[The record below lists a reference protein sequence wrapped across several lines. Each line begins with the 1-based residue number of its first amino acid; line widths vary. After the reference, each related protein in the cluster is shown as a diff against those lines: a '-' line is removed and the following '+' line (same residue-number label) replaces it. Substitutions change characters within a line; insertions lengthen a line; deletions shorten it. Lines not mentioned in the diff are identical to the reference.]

1 MCDVFYPSQ
10 RGSEMVEVIISILTV
25 WRSIPAF
32 LAFHFLEDKQAVVE
46 DMRRFG
52 VNDTL
57 WSLHRLLISSKLF
70 RRIFLTR
77 VSFESG
83 KMRKIV
89 RLFYKP
95 PEDFVV
101 EVINKEI
108 GGGFLVCH
116 GNSTIVYAQS
126 IGKNFRVHQNV
137 TVGRGKMIN
146 GNDVP
151 VIGDNV
157 LIGTGAV
164 VIGGIHIGNN
174 VKIGAGA
181 VVHKDVPDNC
191 TVVGDPMRIVC
202 KKEMEDG
209 RAAN

>member
-1 MCDVFYPSQ
+1 
-10 RGSEMVEVIISILTV
+10 MVEKVFLILTV
-25 WRSIPAF
+25 WRSVPAF
-32 LAFHFLEDKQAVVE
+32 LAFHSLQDKQAVME

-52 VNDTL
+52 GNDTL

-70 RRIFLTR
+70 RRVFLTR
-77 VSFESG
+77 VSFEYQ
-83 KMRKIV
+83 KLQKIV

-95 PEDFVV
+95 SEDFSV
-101 EVINKEI
+101 EVIDKKI
-108 GGGFLVCH
+108 GGGFMVCH
-116 GNSTIVYAQS
+116 GNSTIVYARS
-126 IGKNFRVHQNV
+126 IGKNFLVHQNV
-137 TVGRGKMIN
+137 TVGRGKMID

-157 LIGTGAV
+157 LIGTGAI

-191 TVVGDPMRIVC
+191 TVVGNPMRIIC
-202 KKEMEDG
+202 KKEIEDE
-209 RAAN
+209 RAFN